1 MIDRKELAEELL
13 LRENVRKAIKI
24 VARKKDKAQLVER
37 QNEENLRELL
47 RSMLKEAQSAV
58 ADVAKHDSTGINTL
72 EDLLKNTNVLSV
84 LETGYKSL
92 TTDEEQRESYKN
104 HILNAV
110 EKSLAPEESRK
121 GAGEDVE
128 ITEDIDIDI
137 TDDPTN
143 DPDFIDV
150 EEKEE
155 VEADPKEEFGIN
167 GEDKTGRNRAFT
179 DFQDVEKNVLTAFD
193 DLDNPEDIALFEE
206 YLIKNLALYFEKWE
220 GELQNNVE
228 APAAAADAEPD
239 EPLDAG
245 AGEEE
250 LIPDEEG
257 AEDETEVPEFELE
270 EVVNFF
276 DLDDIIKNIL

>member
-1 MIDRKELAEELL
+1 MIDRKELAEELM

-24 VARKKDKAQLVER
+24 VRMKKSALKVSERIDEEKLRVFVRDLLVEG
-37 QNEENLRELL
+37 Q
-47 RSMLKEAQSAV
+47 AAV
-58 ADVAKHDSTGINTL
+58 ANVAKHDSTGINTL

-92 TTDEEQRESYKN
+92 TTDESQRESFKN

-128 ITEDIDIDI
+128 ITEELDI
-137 TDDPTN
+137 TIADDPTD

-150 EEKEE
+150 EDKEE
-155 VEADPKEEFGIN
+155 VEVDEKEEFGLN

-179 DFQDVEKNVLTAFD
+179 DFQDIEKNILTAFD

-220 GELQNNVE
+220 SELQNNVE
-228 APAAAADAEPD
+228 APGIAASAE
-239 EPLDAG
+239 LDAPQSDDG
-245 AGEEE
+245 GGD
-250 LIPDEEG
+250 LSDTDLP
-257 AEDETEVPEFELE
+257 EDETDVPEFELQE
-270 EVVNFF
+270 IANFF

>member
-1 MIDRKELAEELL
+1 MIDRKELAEEIM
-13 LRENVRKAIKI
+13 LRENVRKAINL
-24 VARKKDKAQLVER
+24 VTKKRTKNRLVER
-37 QNEENLRELL
+37 YNEEKLRNIVRGL
-47 RSMLKEAQSAV
+47 LKETQSAV

-72 EDLLKNTNVLSV
+72 EDLLKNTNLLSV

-92 TTDEEQRESYKN
+92 TTDEAQRESYKN

-121 GAGEDVE
+121 NAGEDVE
-128 ITEDIDIDI
+128 ITEEVDISIA
-137 TDDPTN
+137 DDPTD

-155 VEADPKEEFGIN
+155 VEVDEKEEFGIN

-179 DFQDVEKNVLTAFD
+179 DFQDIEKNVLTAFD
-193 DLDNPEDIALFEE
+193 DLDNPEDMALFEE

-228 APAAAADAEPD
+228 VPAAALDAEAD
-239 EPLDAG
+239 EPLGVTG
-245 AGEEE
+245 AEEE
-250 LIPDEEG
+250 VP
-257 AEDETEVPEFELE
+257 APETEMPEFELQ
-270 EVVNFF
+270 EVANFF